1 MDSYLLEIKNLETS
15 IRIENE
21 WYPTIDQISFKLK
34 SNEILGIVG
43 ESGCGKS
50 ILNKSIV
57 KLLPEKNIQNNS
69 RANYI

>member
-34 SNEILGIVG
+34 VM
-43 ESGCGKS
+43 K
-50 ILNKSIV
+50 
-57 KLLPEKNIQNNS
+57 
-69 RANYI
+69 Y